1 MVRGCTGSA
10 DLARNIM
17 VTSAFNSEHL
27 DIMTLSMDAV
37 GSQAGDGRLG
47 RDRTGDDSSTGDD
60 SWWAG
65 DLRSWGF

>member
-27 DIMTLSMDAV
+27 DIMTLSMDDMKGISCKKKNKRTQKDRYV
-37 GSQAGDGRLG
+37 E
-47 RDRTGDDSSTGDD
+47 RDR
-60 SWWAG
+60 
-65 DLRSWGF
+65 